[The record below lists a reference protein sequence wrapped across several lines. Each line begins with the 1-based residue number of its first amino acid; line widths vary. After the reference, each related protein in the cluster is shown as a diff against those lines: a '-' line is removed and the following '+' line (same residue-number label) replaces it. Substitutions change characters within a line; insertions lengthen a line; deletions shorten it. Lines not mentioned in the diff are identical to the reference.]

1 MLCQFRVQLAAPT
14 DPGGQTGEPRMAFR
28 IGQKF
33 RNVLAAHS
41 CVRRILGDIPQ
52 HRNDLSI
59 GPAVVPEPFVCGH
72 LLRRKQRLL
81 QLPQLAFVPADAP
94 VKAMGGRI
102 VVRAVVVQKL
112 RAGCEGIAFLQAGCH
127 KGGVLAAPH
136 GRVKPWA
143 SGQKQLPPVQLVN
156 RIIGVSQLRI
166 ARGMQPHLAA
176 GEALC
181 RRGEGCT
188 VRYAAQGDLRIPD
201 ASIQPLQKRRFDPV
215 VRIDKSQ
222 KRTAGGLDAGVPR
235 GRNALIFLVEDPD
248 AAVLLREGLAEAGAF
263 VRAAIIDQK
272 QLEVRERLRQKAV
285 DAVGQILLR
294 PVHRYDHT
302 DVRRCRDPHPQ
313 TRKIKS
319 TTEREYRSGWERKS
333 PQERPW
339 VRGMVWPD
347 ILVPVPCASRRFSK
361 MRQTPCGKVRFDV

>member
-1 MLCQFRVQLAAPT
+1 M
-14 DPGGQTGEPRMAFR
+14 
-28 IGQKF
+28 
-33 RNVLAAHS
+33 HS
-41 CVRRILGDIPQ
+41 
-52 HRNDLSI
+52 
-59 GPAVVPEPFVCGH
+59 
-72 LLRRKQRLL
+72 
-81 QLPQLAFVPADAP
+81 
-94 VKAMGGRI
+94 
-102 VVRAVVVQKL
+102 
-112 RAGCEGIAFLQAGCH
+112 
-127 KGGVLAAPH
+127 
-136 GRVKPWA
+136 
-143 SGQKQLPPVQLVN
+143 
-156 RIIGVSQLRI
+156 
-166 ARGMQPHLAA
+166 AA

-319 TTEREYRSGWERKS
+319 TTEREYRSGCERKS